1 MAAQSH
7 THVYMEMLETSANTL
22 QESTTMWHPQ
32 MAGMAVGKHPKGIL
46 AHCSQPDTD
55 TSHINGEP
63 ETSALSH
70 TYGILRETASALRT
84 AVCRTAR
91 TVV

>member
-32 MAGMAVGKHPKGIL
+32 MAGMAVGKHPKRVL
-46 AHCSQPDTD
+46 AHCPQSDID
-55 TSHINGEP
+55 ASHINGEP
-63 ETSALSH
+63 ETRTLSH
-70 TYGILRETASALRT
+70 AYGILRETASALRT

>member
-32 MAGMAVGKHPKGIL
+32 MAGMAVGKHPKGLL

-55 TSHINGEP
+55 TSHIKREL
-63 ETSALSH
+63 EARTLSH